1 MSIADMGIGYG
12 TFNYTGY
19 CFHACSA
26 LYLND
31 GSGPVLGLGQE
42 QRSHPHHFH
51 QAEWVFEML
60 LSKRMCLWSVA
71 SVDQPPVL
79 DRPGPAAR
87 SVLRVSSCQ

>member
-42 QRSHPHHFH
+42 
-51 QAEWVFEML
+51 
-60 LSKRMCLWSVA
+60 
-71 SVDQPPVL
+71 
-79 DRPGPAAR
+79 
-87 SVLRVSSCQ
+87 

>member
-1 MSIADMGIGYG
+1 VNYRLLCRHLEKPRRLNAGSDVVATATTAERHTTAPSTVVSVGGCKKMSIADMGIGYG

-42 QRSHPHHFH
+42 
-51 QAEWVFEML
+51 
-60 LSKRMCLWSVA
+60 
-71 SVDQPPVL
+71 
-79 DRPGPAAR
+79 
-87 SVLRVSSCQ
+87 